1 MKIYNTRRKN
11 IEEFNP
17 TKKNVG
23 MYVCGPT
30 VYSEAHLGHA
40 KSYVAFDIL
49 RRGIEYDGYEVTHVQ
64 NLTDISDDTARTA
77 LKFKKS
83 EKEITEFHTE
93 KFNTQMKAL
102 GNLEPHYLPK
112 ATDYVEE
119 IANITKRFLKMG
131 KAYETEE
138 GVYLEVD
145 PSSHGKLLG
154 VELEEAVVEGID
166 IVDSG
171 PKKSPHDFMLWGP
184 EIEGG
189 KTWNIEGLKPGRPGW
204 HAECV
209 MMASSILEMP
219 LDIHCGGVDLIYP
232 HHESEIII
240 SEHMSGDEFC
250 NFWVHN
256 GLMED
261 AEGKLSKSGDQRLT
275 LSEIF
280 EKYGPLQMRFYLLGH
295 HYRENTPF
303 DIEPFEKACKEYVT
317 LNRVAEKSMS
327 YKATEIESG
336 TLLSDIRRKLEKAM
350 NDDLNTPAIMDLI
363 REVDE
368 MARDELENDGE
379 MGQISSIY
387 HIFKKTVGL
396 FQ

>member
-1 MKIYNTRRKN
+1 MKIYNTQSKN

-17 TKKNVG
+17 TRKNVG

-40 KSYVAFDIL
+40 KSYVAFDVL
-49 RRGIEYDGYEVTHVQ
+49 RRWIEYNKYEVTHVQ
-64 NLTDISDDTARTA
+64 NITDVSDETAQTA
-77 LKFKKS
+77 LKLKTE
-83 EKEITEFHTE
+83 EKEITEFYTE
-93 KFNTQMKAL
+93 KFNVQMKAL

-119 IANITKRFLKMG
+119 IADITKRFLKME

-138 GVYLEVD
+138 GVYLKVE

-154 VELEEAVVEGID
+154 VELEDVIVEGTD
-166 IVDSG
+166 IVDAG

-240 SEHMSGDEFC
+240 SEHTSEGEYC

-261 AEGKLSKSGDQRLT
+261 AEGKLSKSGEQRLT

-280 EKYGPLQMRFYLLGH
+280 EKYGSLQMRFYLLGH

-303 DIEPFEKACKEYVT
+303 DIESFEKACREYSD
-317 LNRVAEKSMS
+317 LNSVAKKSMM
-327 YKATEIESG
+327 YKETEIESA
-336 TLLSDIRRKLEKAM
+336 LLFDILQKLEKSM
-350 NDDLNTPAIMDLI
+350 NDDLNTPAVIDLI
-363 REVDE
+363 REVDRMVKE
-368 MARDELENDGE
+368 RLENEGG

-387 HIFKKTVGL
+387 HIFKKTLGL